1 MLIVLNHVGVHN
13 CMEGKLFQIET
24 LYSLLFAYSSNTI
37 MIAVLTD
44 IRYEKVSLTFISSE
58 SWAFI
63 YRFKIATHLALSDK
77 SNQIRCLMWDSPLC
91 I

>member
-1 MLIVLNHVGVHN
+1 MFIMLNHVGAHN
-13 CMEGKLFQIET
+13 CIEGKLFQVET
-24 LYSLLFAYSSNTI
+24 LYSLLFAYSSTI
-37 MIAVLTD
+37 GMNAVLTD

-58 SWAFI
+58 SWGFI

-77 SNQIRCLMWDSPLC
+77 SNQIRCSMWDSPLC